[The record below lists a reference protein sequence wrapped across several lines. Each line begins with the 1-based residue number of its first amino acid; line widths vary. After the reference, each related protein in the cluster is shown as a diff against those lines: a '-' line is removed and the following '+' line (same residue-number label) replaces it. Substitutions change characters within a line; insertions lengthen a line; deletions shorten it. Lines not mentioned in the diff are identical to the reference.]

1 MADETKHFYEFGP
14 YRVDPDERVLL
25 RDQQPIPLPPKVF
38 ETLLILVQRS
48 ERVVLKD
55 DLMKT
60 LWPDTFVE
68 EANLSQNVFVLRK
81 ALGESAQNPHYI
93 ITIPGRGYRFAEK
106 VAAPSLDDGHLVVQ
120 SQSIQTVTIEEERSR
135 AWRSLLWA
143 AGAAAIL
150 LAGGL
155 GWYWHYRSAK
165 DRTGA
170 GGAPAATARRSV
182 AVLDFQNLSGRAE
195 ERWLATA
202 LPAMLSTELAAGEK
216 LRLISGEDVARAK
229 INLPLADADSLSK
242 DTLAK
247 LRKNL
252 GSDFV
257 VLGSYTALPGKS
269 EGRIRLDLRLQDA
282 VAGETGA
289 EVAAI
294 GTEADLFDLVSQA
307 GAQLRS
313 KLGVAAV
320 STSDAASVRASLPSN
335 PDAARLY
342 AEGLAKLRVFDAL
355 AARDLLLQAIAADP
369 QYPLAHS
376 ALADAWSALGYD
388 QKARAEAAK
397 ASQLATGLSREDRLV
412 VEGHSQE
419 IAHDWEKAS
428 ETYRALFKFFPDNIE
443 YGLGLARVQSQAM
456 HGQEALNT
464 LDALRK
470 LPAPTADDP
479 RIDDGE
485 AQAANAFGDF
495 KRQEA
500 AAAKAAE
507 KGRAL
512 GAKLLVATA
521 RHRQCWALHKLGQ
534 VDAAMA
540 SCEESRRLFSEAGDR
555 DSEASLLVTSGA
567 LLEEHGDP
575 AAAKS
580 RYDEALDIYHKLG
593 EEGGAASALNNLAIV
608 YRTTGNYAAAKKT
621 YADSIAVSCKV
632 GDKEDLVLALGNLAD
647 LIFDEGD
654 LRQAGQM
661 FAELVDTCREM
672 GAKDRLALQLSNLG
686 QTLYFEGDLWG
697 AEKAL
702 GEARGLDSAAGLK
715 RQLSYD
721 LAGLGDVFQAEGKL
735 QDARPMKQEALK
747 LREEIGE
754 KNDAAEAR
762 IALAELAIEES
773 HPEEAEVLVHQ
784 ALAELEALKA
794 VDDEAEA
801 YVVLARAF
809 LSAGKS
815 AEAVKAMAGA
825 TPLVAKSHDRGLH
838 LAFAIVQGWVAAAT
852 GDSAKAAESLNK
864 TVSEATRLGYV
875 VYAYEARLTLGQ
887 IEMKSGHAEKG
898 RRRLSALEKDAA
910 TAGFSLIAR
919 KAAIARG

>member
-1 MADETKHFYEFGP
+1 MSKESQRFYEFGP

-25 RDQQPIPLPPKVF
+25 RDQQPISLPPKVF
-38 ETLLILVQRS
+38 ETLLILVQHS

-93 ITIPGRGYRFAEK
+93 ITVPGRGYRFAEK
-106 VAAPSLDDGHLVVQ
+106 VTAPSLDDGDLLVQ
-120 SQSIQTVTIEEERSR
+120 SQSIQTVTIKEEDSQH
-135 AWRSLLWA
+135 WRRFRW
-143 AGAAAIL
+143 AGAASIL
-150 LAGGL
+150 LAGCL
-155 GWYWHYRSAK
+155 GWYWHSRSAEQHA
-165 DRTGA
+165 DA
-170 GGAPAATARRSV
+170 GGVLAAPARRSV
-182 AVLDFQNLSGRAE
+182 AVLDFQNLSGRTE
-195 ERWLATA
+195 EKWLATA
-202 LPAMLSTELAAGEK
+202 LSEMLSTELAAGEK
-216 LRLISGEDVARAK
+216 LRLVSGEDIARAK
-229 INLPLADADSLSK
+229 LNFPLADAESLSK
-242 DTLAK
+242 DTLAR
-247 LRKNL
+247 LRKTL

-257 VLGSYTALPGKS
+257 VLGSYTALAGKS
-269 EGRIRLDLRLQDA
+269 NGRIRLDLRLQDA
-282 VAGETGA
+282 VAGETVA
-289 EVAAI
+289 EVATT

-307 GAQLRS
+307 GAQLRA

-335 PDAARLY
+335 PEAARLY
-342 AEGLAKLRVFDAL
+342 AEGLAKLRVFDTL

-388 QKARAEAAK
+388 QKAREEAAK
-397 ASQLATGLSREDRLV
+397 ASQLATGLSREERLV

-419 IAHDWEKAS
+419 IAHDWGKAS
-428 ETYRALFKFFPDNIE
+428 ETYRALFKFFPDNVE

-470 LPAPTADDP
+470 LPAPASDDP
-479 RIDDGE
+479 RIDE
-485 AQAANAFGDF
+485 AEAEAAMALGDF

-507 KGRAL
+507 KGRVL
-512 GAKLLVATA
+512 GARLLVATA

-540 SCEESRRLFSEAGDR
+540 NCEESRRLFSEAGDQ
-555 DSEASLLVTSGA
+555 DSVASLLVTSGA

-575 AAAKS
+575 AGAKS
-580 RYDEALDIYHKLG
+580 RYDQALAIYHKLG
-593 EEGGAASALNNLAIV
+593 DEGGAASALNNLAIV
-608 YRTTGNYAAAKKT
+608 YRMTGDYAAAKKT
-621 YADSIAVSCKV
+621 YADSIAVSRKV

-654 LRQAGQM
+654 LRRAGQM

-672 GAKDRLALQLSNLG
+672 GANDRLALQLSNLG
-686 QTLYFEGDLWG
+686 DTLYFEGDLWG

-702 GEARGLDSAAGLK
+702 SEARSLDTAAGLK

-721 LAGLGDVFQAEGKL
+721 LANLGDVFQAEGKL
-735 QDARPMKQEALK
+735 QDARPTKQEALK
-747 LREEIGE
+747 IREEIGE
-754 KNDAAEAR
+754 KNDAANSR
-762 IALAELAIEES
+762 VALAELAVEEN
-773 HPEEAEVLVHQ
+773 HPDEAEALLRQ

-794 VDDEAEA
+794 IDDEARA
-801 YVVLARAF
+801 YIALLRAL
-809 LSAGKS
+809 LSAGKP
-815 AEAVKAMAGA
+815 AEAAKTVASA
-825 TPLVAKSHDRGLH
+825 TPIVAKSHDRGVH
-838 LAFAIVQGWVAAAT
+838 LAFAIVNAQVVDAT
-852 GDSAKAAESLNK
+852 GDSANATTSLNK
-864 TVSEATRLGYV
+864 CVSEAMRLGYIL
-875 VYAYEARLTLGQ
+875 YAYEGRLALGQ
-887 IEMKSGHAEKG
+887 IEMKSGHSDEG

-910 TAGFSLIAR
+910 TAGFALIAR
-919 KAAIARG
+919 KAAHARG

>member
-1 MADETKHFYEFGP
+1 MSKERQRFYEFGP

-38 ETLLILVQRS
+38 ETLLILVQHS

-68 EANLSQNVFVLRK
+68 EANLSQSVFVLRK

-93 ITIPGRGYRFAEK
+93 ITVPGRGYRFAEK
-106 VAAPSLDDGHLVVQ
+106 VTAPSLEDGDLVVQ
-120 SQSIQTVTIEEERSR
+120 SQSIQTVTIQEESSE
-135 AWRSLLWA
+135 AWRRLLWA
-143 AGAAAIL
+143 GAAVIL
-150 LAGGL
+150 LAGCL
-155 GWYWHYRSAK
+155 GWYWHYSSAK
-165 DRTGA
+165 ERPGVA
-170 GGAPAATARRSV
+170 GAPTAPARRSV

-202 LPAMLSTELAAGEK
+202 LPEMLSTELAAGEK
-216 LRLISGEDVARAK
+216 LRLVSGEDVARAK

-242 DTLAK
+242 DTLAR

-252 GSDFV
+252 GSDYV

-282 VAGETGA
+282 VAGETVA
-289 EVAAI
+289 EVATT
-294 GTEADLFDLVSQA
+294 GTEADVFDLVSQA

-335 PDAARLY
+335 PEAARLY
-342 AEGLAKLRVFDAL
+342 SEGLAKLRVFDTL

-388 QKARAEAAK
+388 QKAREEAAK

-419 IAHDWEKAS
+419 IAHDWEKAG

-470 LPAPTADDP
+470 LPAPAADNP
-479 RIDDGE
+479 QIDE
-485 AQAANAFGDF
+485 AEAEAANAFGDF
-495 KRQEA
+495 KRQES

-512 GAKLLVATA
+512 GARLLVATA

-534 VDAAMA
+534 VDAAIA
-540 SCEESRRLFSEAGDR
+540 SCEESRRLFSEAGDQ
-555 DSEASLLVTSGA
+555 DSVASLLVTSGA
-567 LLEEHGDP
+567 LLEEHGEQ
-575 AAAKS
+575 ASAKS
-580 RYDEALDIYHKLG
+580 RYEEALAIYRKVG
-593 EEGGAASALNNLAIV
+593 DEGGAASALNNLAIV
-608 YRTTGNYAAAKKT
+608 YRDMGDYAAAKKA
-621 YADSIAVSCKV
+621 YADSIAVSRKV

-647 LIFDEGD
+647 LTFYEGD
-654 LRQAGQM
+654 LPRARQM
-661 FAELVDTCREM
+661 FAQLADTCREM

-686 QTLYFEGDLWG
+686 DTLYFEGDLWG

-702 GEARGLDSAAGLK
+702 GEARALDSAAGLK

-735 QDARPMKQEALK
+735 QDARPVKQEALK
-747 LREEIGE
+747 IREEIGE
-754 KNDAAEAR
+754 RNDAADAR
-762 IALAELAIEES
+762 VALAELAIEEN
-773 HPEEAEVLVHQ
+773 HPEEAEALLHQ

-794 VDDEAEA
+794 VDDEGEA

-815 AEAVKAMAGA
+815 AEAAKAMASA
-825 TPLVAKSHDRGLH
+825 APIVAKSHDRGLH
-838 LAFAIVQGWVAAAT
+838 LAFAIVQARVSAAT
-852 GDSAKAAESLNK
+852 GDSAKAAENLNK
-864 TVSEATRLGYV
+864 TVSEATRLGYI
-875 VYAYEARLTLGQ
+875 VYAYEARLALGQ
-887 IEMKSGHAEKG
+887 IEMKSGHSDDG

-910 TAGFSLIAR
+910 TAGFALIAR
-919 KAAIARG
+919 KAANARG